1 MKVSIV
7 PSWVQKA
14 SAFAVA
20 AVTSAAMWPWGAI
33 VDPNLAVHIVGG
45 LGFAKLALE
54 FLTDNAP
61 VEPPSAG
68 QNG

>member
-7 PSWVQKA
+7 PSWLHKS

-33 VDPNLAVHIVGG
+33 VSPELAVHIVGG

-54 FLTDNAP
+54 FFTSNEQLPKD
-61 VEPPSAG
+61 G
-68 QNG
+68 Q